1 MATLKRG
8 MSYELLA
15 KTPGLSFPSPTTP
28 VSLSR
33 ICAEVFGGSDP
44 LPKMTKAEVEDNI
57 CEFLT
62 ECDNHFHSLTI
73 CPIHHPLAS
82 ACVCQEKM
90 NYKHIASSLEKSWA
104 RPIDPSHV
112 KAIVEATLSAR
123 VEVINENNGIKNDIK
138 GAKSLILLNVHIL
151 LCIFAEF
158 KHSHDCSLVNSLTW
172 NITGAIDQKQEAQ
185 ERKKMLLRQRKA
197 KKAKSVPG
205 AGDPSTADAAVAE
218 ESKTYSHGR
227 IAALRK
233 TPFLS
238 KPISQRSMHTTENDS
253 AKPMNP
259 DPRENPAHE
268 LTLPRG
274 TNVGRKRFSDFELAG
289 KVFVVT
295 GGAQGLGLTLA
306 ESLVEAGGK
315 VYCLDRADQPDEGW
329 HEAQARVVPE
339 WGGSLHYR
347 KQDVSDAEGLDKL
360 ITAIADENRGIDGVI
375 AAAGVQHISPTVEY
389 DADEVAHMLSINYTG
404 VFMTAKSAAKQM
416 MKYKKRGS
424 ICLIASISG
433 LKANRGLVSPV
444 YNSSKA
450 AVIQLARN
458 LAMEWSPIQK
468 DGTGGIR
475 VNCISPGH
483 IMTPMVQSN
492 FEEVPGMREEWERE
506 IIMGRLAETQEFKGA
521 ALFLLSNASS
531 YMTGNNLVIDGG
543 HTSW

>member
-1 MATLKRG
+1 MSASILKRATC
-8 MSYELLA
+8 S
-15 KTPGLSFPSPTTP
+15 
-28 VSLSR
+28 
-33 ICAEVFGGSDP
+33 
-44 LPKMTKAEVEDNI
+44 
-57 CEFLT
+57 
-62 ECDNHFHSLTI
+62 
-73 CPIHHPLAS
+73 
-82 ACVCQEKM
+82 
-90 NYKHIASSLEKSWA
+90 IA
-104 RPIDPSHV
+104 
-112 KAIVEATLSAR
+112 
-123 VEVINENNGIKNDIK
+123 
-138 GAKSLILLNVHIL
+138 
-151 LCIFAEF
+151 
-158 KHSHDCSLVNSLTW
+158 
-172 NITGAIDQKQEAQ
+172 
-185 ERKKMLLRQRKA
+185 
-197 KKAKSVPG
+197 
-205 AGDPSTADAAVAE
+205 
-218 ESKTYSHGR
+218 SKTYSHGR
-227 IAALRK
+227 IAALRQ
-233 TPFLS
+233 TSVLS
-238 KPISQRSMHTTENDS
+238 KPICQRSMHTTGNDS

-347 KQDVSDAEGLDKL
+347 KQDVSDADGLDKL
-360 ITAIADENRGIDGVI
+360 ITAIAGENQGLDGVI

-389 DADEVAHMLSINYTG
+389 NADEVAHMLSINYTG

-492 FEEVPGMREEWERE
+492 FDEVPGMREEWERE

>member
-104 RPIDPSHV
+104 RPIDPGHV

-185 ERKKMLLRQRKA
+185 ERKKTLLRQRKA

-218 ESKTYSHGR
+218 ESNEQNR
-227 IAALRK
+227 LDDAA
-233 TPFLS
+233 
-238 KPISQRSMHTTENDS
+238 
-253 AKPMNP
+253 
-259 DPRENPAHE
+259 
-268 LTLPRG
+268 
-274 TNVGRKRFSDFELAG
+274 
-289 KVFVVT
+289 
-295 GGAQGLGLTLA
+295 
-306 ESLVEAGGK
+306 
-315 VYCLDRADQPDEGW
+315 
-329 HEAQARVVPE
+329 
-339 WGGSLHYR
+339 
-347 KQDVSDAEGLDKL
+347 
-360 ITAIADENRGIDGVI
+360 TASCC
-375 AAAGVQHISPTVEY
+375 HIRP
-389 DADEVAHMLSINYTG
+389 
-404 VFMTAKSAAKQM
+404 
-416 MKYKKRGS
+416 
-424 ICLIASISG
+424 
-433 LKANRGLVSPV
+433 
-444 YNSSKA
+444 
-450 AVIQLARN
+450 
-458 LAMEWSPIQK
+458 
-468 DGTGGIR
+468 
-475 VNCISPGH
+475 
-483 IMTPMVQSN
+483 
-492 FEEVPGMREEWERE
+492 
-506 IIMGRLAETQEFKGA
+506 
-521 ALFLLSNASS
+521 
-531 YMTGNNLVIDGG
+531 
-543 HTSW
+543 